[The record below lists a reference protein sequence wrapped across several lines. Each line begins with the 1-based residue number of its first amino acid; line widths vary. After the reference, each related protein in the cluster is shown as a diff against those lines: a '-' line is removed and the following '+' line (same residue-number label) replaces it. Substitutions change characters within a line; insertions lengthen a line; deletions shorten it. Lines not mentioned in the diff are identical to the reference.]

1 MFCKLEAFT
10 NTLQKEIIPL
20 DLTSPNWSEELTP
33 DLQCFAGKIVF
44 DADTKS
50 VKIESALLSLQVGI
64 NDLTLSLIDK
74 TGRYLIFAGWGFR
87 GEMHGVEIKPQDRLY
102 LQLYNGFCGACDF
115 DVDCWDAELV
125 LGGSPTEKKQF
136 SIGIRN

>member
-20 DLTSPNWSEELTP
+20 DLADPNWTKELTQ
-33 DLQCFAGKIVF
+33 DLRCFTGKIVF
-44 DADTKS
+44 EADTKS
-50 VKIESALLSLQVGI
+50 VKIECALLSLQVGI
-64 NDLTLSLIDK
+64 NDLVLSLIDK
-74 TGRYLIFAGWGFR
+74 TERYLIFAGWGFR
-87 GEMHGVEIKPQDRLY
+87 GELKGVGIKPQDRLY

-115 DVDCWDAELV
+115 DVDCWDAEIV
-125 LGGSPTEKKQF
+125 LGGSPAEKKQI